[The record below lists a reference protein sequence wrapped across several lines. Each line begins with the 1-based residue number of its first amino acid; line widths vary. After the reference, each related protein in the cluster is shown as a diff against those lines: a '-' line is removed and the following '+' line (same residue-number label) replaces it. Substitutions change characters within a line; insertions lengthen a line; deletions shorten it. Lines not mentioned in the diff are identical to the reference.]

1 VAPIPDAP
9 QQQANLGISAP
20 SPNPASR
27 QGRWK
32 RWLYTLSLRHR
43 LQLLV
48 VASVVPLVCLGVVR
62 EYFNY
67 TELRDRIYAD
77 LLSIARRTSVSVARD
92 LEQQTS
98 ALETLALSAALIQ
111 NDLNSFDQLAK
122 NFLGRFPPGSVLGI
136 VTPDRQVQR
145 IYGLPGGLSTRLSA
159 AGLSPPSL
167 PRRSAS
173 AKELQVFDTGRPV
186 ITDLHRGTL
195 TGIWRISVDVPVIRD
210 DKVIYDLFVQVSA
223 SILGDLI
230 HSQYLPSGTVL
241 EVVDT
246 AGAVVA
252 HVPYAD
258 RFIGSHIVPG
268 LWSLMQT
275 HPQGIKLAPT
285 LDGAPTIAAYTH
297 VPASNWA
304 IVVSAPEDVV
314 FAPMRRAMLELA
326 VAGMTAL
333 TAGLLLAMLA
343 ARGITRPIAQLRWLA
358 ANEDKIEPAAAV
370 TGLPDTDN
378 VARMLKTAAMER
390 QAAAKA
396 LAESE
401 MRFRAL
407 FDRSASGMILLDPK
421 TIRIVDVNPAAA
433 STFGY
438 SIPELIGRG
447 IAEFALRSSPEEI
460 REYVN
465 SVAAGGTMRY
475 ETRVKGQDGP
485 RDLLVA
491 AAPVQ
496 VAGRTLVLL
505 DQIDV
510 TDLRRAQAGLRV
522 NEERLELAR
531 EGANL
536 GIWDWDV
543 VNKTLTWSDHQ
554 WYLHGLTPDPTGPS
568 HEVWQNAMHPADRRR
583 TLRELTAALRHSNR
597 PYMTEYSV
605 VKPDGSIRRLMGR
618 GQTIRNAQG
627 RVVRMV
633 GINMDVTARY
643 HAEMARDRLITV
655 LETERSRLVEIFDAL
670 PIGVGIVDTT
680 GRVVLGNVAMKRL
693 NGPFIPSKNKLP
705 VGEWIGLDANGNQV
719 PPEDYPVQRA
729 LQLGEATLPGREF
742 LFRDAN
748 GAETWYRVASIPLRR
763 QGGQI
768 QEVLGIFQDID
779 AEKRLLDIQQ
789 QINISLEQRVQQEVA
804 ARQAAQQRAAHAER
818 MQALGQIAGGI
829 AHDFNNVLQ
838 AVSGGAT
845 LIENRP
851 LDVERVLHIAR
862 MIQDAANRGASITS
876 RLLTFARRGVL
887 RAENVDVAALLTD
900 MAEVLDHTLGGSVVC
915 VVDAAGDLP
924 PLFADRGQL
933 ETVLVNLAANARDA
947 METGGTLT
955 LVARADSVAVAQTHP
970 AGLAPGHYVRIEVAD
985 TGIGMNRGVLARVTE
1000 PFFTTKA
1007 PGKGTGLGLAMAKGF
1022 MEQSGGGLSIDSA
1035 VGHGTRINLWLPRG
1049 TKIPRPVPER
1059 IASDGANVT
1068 RISVLLVDD
1077 DPIVRDVMVQSL
1089 QDAGYAVL
1097 SADSGTAAMSLLGE
1111 EGRIDI
1117 LVSDLTMPE
1126 MNGLALI
1133 RSAQALRPNLPAVL
1147 LTGYAGDGA
1156 ALAVGAVVGGTFSL
1170 LRKPVSGA
1178 QLVDRINALLASR
1191 QQLGS

>member
-1 VAPIPDAP
+1 
-9 QQQANLGISAP
+9 
-20 SPNPASR
+20 
-27 QGRWK
+27 
-32 RWLYTLSLRHR
+32 
-43 LQLLV
+43 
-48 VASVVPLVCLGVVR
+48 
-62 EYFNY
+62 
-67 TELRDRIYAD
+67 
-77 LLSIARRTSVSVARD
+77 
-92 LEQQTS
+92 
-98 ALETLALSAALIQ
+98 
-111 NDLNSFDQLAK
+111 
-122 NFLGRFPPGSVLGI
+122 
-136 VTPDRQVQR
+136 
-145 IYGLPGGLSTRLSA
+145 
-159 AGLSPPSL
+159 
-167 PRRSAS
+167 
-173 AKELQVFDTGRPV
+173 
-186 ITDLHRGTL
+186 L

-554 WYLHGLTPDPTGPS
+554 WYCTPPTG
-568 HEVWQNAMHPADRRR
+568 
-583 TLRELTAALRHSNR
+583 
-597 PYMTEYSV
+597 
-605 VKPDGSIRRLMGR
+605 G
-618 GQTIRNAQG
+618 
-627 RVVRMV
+627 
-633 GINMDVTARY
+633 ARC
-643 HAEMARDRLITV
+643 
-655 LETERSRLVEIFDAL
+655 
-670 PIGVGIVDTT
+670 
-680 GRVVLGNVAMKRL
+680 GN
-693 NGPFIPSKNKLP
+693 
-705 VGEWIGLDANGNQV
+705 
-719 PPEDYPVQRA
+719 
-729 LQLGEATLPGREF
+729 
-742 LFRDAN
+742 
-748 GAETWYRVASIPLRR
+748 
-763 QGGQI
+763 
-768 QEVLGIFQDID
+768 
-779 AEKRLLDIQQ
+779 
-789 QINISLEQRVQQEVA
+789 
-804 ARQAAQQRAAHAER
+804 
-818 MQALGQIAGGI
+818 
-829 AHDFNNVLQ
+829 
-838 AVSGGAT
+838 
-845 LIENRP
+845 
-851 LDVERVLHIAR
+851 
-862 MIQDAANRGASITS
+862 
-876 RLLTFARRGVL
+876 
-887 RAENVDVAALLTD
+887 
-900 MAEVLDHTLGGSVVC
+900 
-915 VVDAAGDLP
+915 
-924 PLFADRGQL
+924 
-933 ETVLVNLAANARDA
+933 
-947 METGGTLT
+947 
-955 LVARADSVAVAQTHP
+955 
-970 AGLAPGHYVRIEVAD
+970 
-985 TGIGMNRGVLARVTE
+985 
-1000 PFFTTKA
+1000 
-1007 PGKGTGLGLAMAKGF
+1007 
-1022 MEQSGGGLSIDSA
+1022 
-1035 VGHGTRINLWLPRG
+1035 
-1049 TKIPRPVPER
+1049 
-1059 IASDGANVT
+1059 
-1068 RISVLLVDD
+1068 
-1077 DPIVRDVMVQSL
+1077 
-1089 QDAGYAVL
+1089 
-1097 SADSGTAAMSLLGE
+1097 
-1111 EGRIDI
+1111 
-1117 LVSDLTMPE
+1117 
-1126 MNGLALI
+1126 
-1133 RSAQALRPNLPAVL
+1133 
-1147 LTGYAGDGA
+1147 
-1156 ALAVGAVVGGTFSL
+1156 
-1170 LRKPVSGA
+1170 
-1178 QLVDRINALLASR
+1178 
-1191 QQLGS
+1191 